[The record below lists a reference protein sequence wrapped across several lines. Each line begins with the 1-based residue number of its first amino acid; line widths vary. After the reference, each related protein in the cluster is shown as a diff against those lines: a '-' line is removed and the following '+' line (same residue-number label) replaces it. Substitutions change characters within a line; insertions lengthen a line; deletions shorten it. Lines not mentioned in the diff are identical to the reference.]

1 MYLNTGYLN
10 HSHMDF
16 KDKSHPLIV
25 GSCGTL
31 TVFPD
36 IPNFQPTVQ
45 GVVWIIRLYISLLV
59 VGIFILIM

>member
-16 KDKSHPLIV
+16 KNKSRPLIV
-25 GSCGTL
+25 GSVVL

-36 IPNFQPTVQ
+36 IPNFRPTVQ